1 MKKVVD
7 GDQHHGEEAVK
18 LAEDSGSLVTPLEC
32 QNQASPP
39 SLAVSHVQ
47 WFPGPGSG
55 GPSALTK
62 RPTLLPYSPPDGSSY
77 PLRQNIPLHHG
88 LISPVL

>member
-1 MKKVVD
+1 MEKVMD

-39 SLAVSHVQ
+39 SLAVSHV
-47 WFPGPGSG
+47 
-55 GPSALTK
+55 
-62 RPTLLPYSPPDGSSY
+62 
-77 PLRQNIPLHHG
+77 
-88 LISPVL
+88 